1 MIDPHG
7 NILVSFHLSKGE
19 LEEYSELSNTI
30 SSLTLSLKQQCDLEM
45 ILNGAFSPLLT
56 FNNQKDYEEILLNNK
71 LLNGVIWPIPIVL
84 DVPNDFL
91 KALDKNEHI
100 SLRNAEGFLLAILK
114 VREFWSPN
122 KKDEANSIF
131 KTIDENHPG
140 VGYLFNHT
148 NSNYISGE
156 LIPIQ
161 SNKYFDFTHLRK
173 SPQEVRDL
181 FRSKRWQDV
190 IAFQT
195 RNPMHR
201 AHFELTRL
209 AMEQHNAK
217 LLIHPVIGISKPG
230 DIDHFTRVKCY
241 QHIIKHYPENSVE
254 LSLINLAMRMAGPKE
269 ALWHAIIRK
278 NYGCNYI
285 IIGRDH
291 AGPGV
296 DAKGKPYYQPYD
308 AQELISQYQE
318 ELEIKMVPF
327 QEMVFAKN
335 KRNYLPLDQI
345 KEEDQIETLS
355 GTQFK
360 ELLKQGT
367 EIPNWYSFPE
377 VVHELR
383 RRYPKLHNQGLTV
396 FFTGLSGAGKST
408 LANALV
414 YKLMEMEDRPI
425 TLLDGDIVR
434 QHLSSEL
441 GFSKEDRDIHVKRI
455 GYVASEITKH
465 GGVAICAPIAPY
477 SNTRKT
483 VRNMI
488 DEVGSFVEIHV
499 STPLSVCEERDVKG
513 LYKRARAGKILD
525 FTGVSDPYE
534 EPQNPEITIDTS
546 DISVE
551 ESSAI
556 IIDKL
561 RSMKLLGN

>member
-1 MIDPHG
+1 MIKPHG
-7 NILVSFHLSKGE
+7 ETLVSFHLSADE
-19 LEEYSELSNTI
+19 LSEYSELSNNI

-45 ILNGAFSPLLT
+45 ISNGAFSPLST
-56 FNNQKDYEEILLNNK
+56 FNNQKDYEEILLKNK
-71 LLNGVIWPIPIVL
+71 LSNGLVWPIPIVL
-84 DVPNDFL
+84 DVPDQFL
-91 KALDKNEHI
+91 KSLDKNEYI
-100 SLRNAEGFLLAILK
+100 SLRNTEGFLLAILK
-114 VREFWSPN
+114 VKEFWAPN
-122 KKDEANSIF
+122 KKEEANLVF
-131 KTIDENHPG
+131 KSNDLNHPG
-140 VGYLFNHT
+140 VDYLFNHT
-148 NSNYISGE
+148 NNNYISGE
-156 LIPIQ
+156 LVPIQ
-161 SNKYFDFTHLRK
+161 ENKYFDFTHLRK
-173 SPQEVRDL
+173 SPQEVRDF
-181 FRSKRWQDV
+181 FRLNNWKDV

-201 AHFELTRL
+201 AHYELTKL
-209 AMEQHNAK
+209 AMDEHNSK
-217 LLIHPVIGISKPG
+217 LLIHPVIGMSKPG

-241 QHIIKHYPENSVE
+241 QHIIKYYPENSVE

-278 NYGCNYI
+278 NYGCNRI

-296 DAKGKPYYQPYD
+296 NAEGKPYYQPYD
-308 AQELISQYQE
+308 AQELIAQYQE

-327 QEMVFAKN
+327 KEMVFAKN
-335 KRNYLPLDQI
+335 KKTYLPLD
-345 KEEDQIETLS
+345 KIEQDDPIEKLS

-360 ELLKQGT
+360 ELLQQRT
-367 EIPNWYSFPE
+367 EIPTWYSFPE
-377 VVHELR
+377 VIHELR
-383 RRYPKLHNQGLTV
+383 KRFPKLHNQGLTV

-408 LANALV
+408 LANAIM
-414 YKLMEMEDRPI
+414 YKLMETEDRPI

-477 SNTRKT
+477 SNTRKV

-499 STPLSVCEERDVKG
+499 ATPLSVCEERDTKG
-513 LYKRARAGKILD
+513 LYKQARAGKILD

-534 EPQNPEITIDTS
+534 EPENPEITVDTS
-546 DISVE
+546 DITVE
-551 ESSAI
+551 ESSALI
-556 IIDKL
+556 LDKL
-561 RSMKLLGN
+561 RSLKLLG

>member
-1 MIDPHG
+1 MIEPHG
-7 NILVSFHLSKGE
+7 KTLVSFHLSADE
-19 LEEYSELSNTI
+19 LSEYSELSNKT

-45 ILNGAFSPLLT
+45 ISNGAFSPLST

-71 LLNGVIWPIPIVL
+71 LSNGLVWPIPIVL
-84 DVPNDFL
+84 DVPDQFL
-91 KALDKNEHI
+91 KSLDKNEYI

-114 VREFWSPN
+114 VNEFWAPD
-122 KKDEANSIF
+122 KKEEANSVF
-131 KTIDENHPG
+131 KSNDPNHPG
-140 VGYLFNHT
+140 VDYLFNHT
-148 NSNYISGE
+148 NNNYISGE
-156 LIPIQ
+156 LVPIQ

-173 SPQEVRDL
+173 SPQEVRDF
-181 FRSKRWQDV
+181 FRLNNWKDV

-201 AHFELTRL
+201 AHFELTKL
-209 AMEQHNAK
+209 AMDEHNSK

-241 QHIIKHYPENSVE
+241 QHIIKYYPENSVE

-269 ALWHAIIRK
+269 ALWHAIIRQ
-278 NYGCNYI
+278 NYGCNRI

-296 DAKGKPYYQPYD
+296 NAEGKPYYQPYD
-308 AQELISQYQE
+308 AQELIARYQE

-327 QEMVFAKN
+327 KEMVFAKN
-335 KRNYLPLDQI
+335 KKTFLPLD
-345 KEEDQIETLS
+345 KIEQDDPIEKLS

-360 ELLKQGT
+360 ELLQQRT
-367 EIPNWYSFPE
+367 EIPSWYSFPE
-377 VVHELR
+377 VIHELR
-383 RRYPKLHNQGLTV
+383 KRFPKLHNQGLTV

-408 LANALV
+408 LANAIM
-414 YKLMEMEDRPI
+414 YKLMETEDRPI

-477 SNTRKT
+477 SNTRKV

-499 STPLSVCEERDVKG
+499 ATPLSVCEERDVKG
-513 LYKRARAGKILD
+513 LYKQARAGKILD

-534 EPQNPEITIDTS
+534 EPENPEITVDTS
-546 DISVE
+546 DITVE
-551 ESSAI
+551 ESSALI
-556 IIDKL
+556 LDKL
-561 RSMKLLGN
+561 RSLKLLG

>member
-1 MIDPHG
+1 MIKPHG
-7 NILVSFHLSKGE
+7 KTLVSFHLSADE
-19 LEEYSELSNTI
+19 LSEYSELSNNI

-45 ILNGAFSPLLT
+45 ISNGAFSPLST

-71 LLNGVIWPIPIVL
+71 LSNGLVWPIPIVL
-84 DVPNDFL
+84 DVPDQFL
-91 KALDKNEHI
+91 KSLDKNEYI
-100 SLRNAEGFLLAILK
+100 SLRNTEGFLLAILK
-114 VREFWSPN
+114 VKEFWAPN
-122 KKDEANSIF
+122 KKEEANLVF
-131 KTIDENHPG
+131 KSNDPNHPG
-140 VGYLFNHT
+140 VDYLFNHT
-148 NSNYISGE
+148 NNNYISGE
-156 LIPIQ
+156 LVPIQ
-161 SNKYFDFTHLRK
+161 ENKYFDFTHLRK
-173 SPQEVRDL
+173 SPQEVRDF
-181 FRSKRWQDV
+181 FRLNNWKDV

-201 AHFELTRL
+201 AHYELTKL
-209 AMEQHNAK
+209 AMDEHNSK
-217 LLIHPVIGISKPG
+217 LLIHPVIGMSKPG

-241 QHIIKHYPENSVE
+241 QHIIKYYPENSVE

-278 NYGCNYI
+278 NYGCNRI

-296 DAKGKPYYQPYD
+296 NAEGKPYYQPYD
-308 AQELISQYQE
+308 AQELIAQYQE

-327 QEMVFAKN
+327 KEMVFAKN
-335 KRNYLPLDQI
+335 KKTFLPLD
-345 KEEDQIETLS
+345 KIEQDDPIEKLS

-360 ELLKQGT
+360 ELLQQRT
-367 EIPNWYSFPE
+367 EIPTWYSFPE
-377 VVHELR
+377 VIHELR
-383 RRYPKLHNQGLTV
+383 KRFPKLHNQGLTV

-408 LANALV
+408 LANAIM
-414 YKLMEMEDRPI
+414 YKLMETEDRPI

-477 SNTRKT
+477 SNTRKV

-499 STPLSVCEERDVKG
+499 ATPLSVCEERDTKG
-513 LYKRARAGKILD
+513 LYKQARAGKILD

-534 EPQNPEITIDTS
+534 EPENPEITVDTS
-546 DISVE
+546 DITVE
-551 ESSAI
+551 ESSALI
-556 IIDKL
+556 LDKL
-561 RSMKLLGN
+561 RSLKLLG

>member
-1 MIDPHG
+1 MIKPHG
-7 NILVSFHLSKGE
+7 KTLVSFHLSADE
-19 LEEYSELSNTI
+19 LSEYSELSNNI

-45 ILNGAFSPLLT
+45 ISNGAFSPLST

-71 LLNGVIWPIPIVL
+71 LSNGLVWPIPIVL
-84 DVPNDFL
+84 DVPDQFL
-91 KALDKNEHI
+91 KSLDKNEYI
-100 SLRNAEGFLLAILK
+100 SLRNTEGFLLAILK
-114 VREFWSPN
+114 VKEFWAPN
-122 KKDEANSIF
+122 KKEEANLVF
-131 KTIDENHPG
+131 KSNDPNHPG
-140 VGYLFNHT
+140 VDYLFNHT
-148 NSNYISGE
+148 NNNYISGE
-156 LIPIQ
+156 LVPIQ
-161 SNKYFDFTHLRK
+161 ENKYFDFTHLRK
-173 SPQEVRDL
+173 SPQEVRDF
-181 FRSKRWQDV
+181 FRLNNWKDV

-201 AHFELTRL
+201 AHFELTKL
-209 AMEQHNAK
+209 AMDEHNSK
-217 LLIHPVIGISKPG
+217 LLIHPVIGMSKPG

-241 QHIIKHYPENSVE
+241 QHIIKYYPENSVE

-278 NYGCNYI
+278 NYGCNRI

-296 DAKGKPYYQPYD
+296 NAEGKPYYQPYD
-308 AQELISQYQE
+308 AQELIAQYQE

-327 QEMVFAKN
+327 KEMVFAKN
-335 KRNYLPLDQI
+335 KKTYLPLD
-345 KEEDQIETLS
+345 KIEQDDPIEKLS

-360 ELLKQGT
+360 ELLQQRT
-367 EIPNWYSFPE
+367 EIPTWYSFPE
-377 VVHELR
+377 VIHELR
-383 RRYPKLHNQGLTV
+383 KRFPKLHNQGLTV

-408 LANALV
+408 LANAIM
-414 YKLMEMEDRPI
+414 YKLMETEDRPI

-477 SNTRKT
+477 SNTRKV

-499 STPLSVCEERDVKG
+499 ATPLSVCEERDTKG
-513 LYKRARAGKILD
+513 LYKQARAGKILD

-534 EPQNPEITIDTS
+534 EPENPEITVDTS
-546 DISVE
+546 DITVE
-551 ESSAI
+551 ESSALI
-556 IIDKL
+556 LDKL
-561 RSMKLLGN
+561 RSLKLLG

>member
-1 MIDPHG
+1 MIKPHG
-7 NILVSFHLSKGE
+7 KTLVSFHLSADE
-19 LEEYSELSNTI
+19 LSEYSELSNNI

-45 ILNGAFSPLLT
+45 ISNGAFSPLST

-71 LLNGVIWPIPIVL
+71 LSNGLVWPIPIVL
-84 DVPNDFL
+84 DVPDQFL
-91 KALDKNEHI
+91 KSLDKNEYI

-114 VREFWSPN
+114 VNEFWAPD
-122 KKDEANSIF
+122 KKEEANSVF
-131 KTIDENHPG
+131 KSNDPNHPG
-140 VGYLFNHT
+140 VDYLFNHT
-148 NSNYISGE
+148 NNNYISGE
-156 LIPIQ
+156 LVPIQ

-173 SPQEVRDL
+173 SPQEVRDF
-181 FRSKRWQDV
+181 FRLNNWKDV

-201 AHFELTRL
+201 AHYELTKL
-209 AMEQHNAK
+209 AMDEHNSK
-217 LLIHPVIGISKPG
+217 LLIHPVIGMSKPG

-241 QHIIKHYPENSVE
+241 QHIIKYYPENSVE

-278 NYGCNYI
+278 NYGCNRI

-296 DAKGKPYYQPYD
+296 NAEGKPYYQPYD
-308 AQELISQYQE
+308 AQELIAQYQE

-327 QEMVFAKN
+327 KEMVFAKN
-335 KRNYLPLDQI
+335 KKTYLPLD
-345 KEEDQIETLS
+345 KIEQDDPIEKLS

-360 ELLKQGT
+360 ELLQQRT
-367 EIPNWYSFPE
+367 EIPTWYSFPE
-377 VVHELR
+377 VIHELR
-383 RRYPKLHNQGLTV
+383 KRFPKLHNQGLTV

-408 LANALV
+408 LANAIM
-414 YKLMEMEDRPI
+414 YKLMETEDRPI

-477 SNTRKT
+477 SNTRKV

-499 STPLSVCEERDVKG
+499 ATPLSVCEERDTKG
-513 LYKRARAGKILD
+513 LYKQARAGKILD

-534 EPQNPEITIDTS
+534 EPENPEITVDTS
-546 DISVE
+546 DITVE
-551 ESSAI
+551 ESSALI
-556 IIDKL
+556 LDKL
-561 RSMKLLGN
+561 RSLKLLG

>member
-1 MIDPHG
+1 MIKPHG
-7 NILVSFHLSKGE
+7 KTLVSFHLSADE
-19 LEEYSELSNTI
+19 LAEYSELSNNI

-45 ILNGAFSPLLT
+45 ISNGAFSPLST
-56 FNNQKDYEEILLNNK
+56 FNNQKDYEEIILNNK
-71 LLNGVIWPIPIVL
+71 LSNGLVWPIPIVL
-84 DVPNDFL
+84 DVPDQFL
-91 KALDKNEHI
+91 KSLDKNEYI
-100 SLRNAEGFLLAILK
+100 SLRNTEGFLLAILK
-114 VREFWSPN
+114 VKEFWAPN
-122 KKDEANSIF
+122 KKEEANLVF
-131 KTIDENHPG
+131 KSNDPNHPG
-140 VGYLFNHT
+140 VDYLFNHT
-148 NSNYISGE
+148 NNNYISGE
-156 LIPIQ
+156 LVPIHE
-161 SNKYFDFTHLRK
+161 NKYFDFTHLRK
-173 SPQEVRDL
+173 SPQEVRDF
-181 FRSKRWQDV
+181 FRLNNWKDV

-201 AHFELTRL
+201 AHYELTKL
-209 AMEQHNAK
+209 AMDEHNSK
-217 LLIHPVIGISKPG
+217 LLIHPVIGMSKPG

-241 QHIIKHYPENSVE
+241 QHIIKYYPENSVE

-278 NYGCNYI
+278 NYGCNRI

-296 DAKGKPYYQPYD
+296 NAEGKPYYQPYD
-308 AQELISQYQE
+308 AQELIAQYQE

-327 QEMVFAKN
+327 KEMVFAKN
-335 KRNYLPLDQI
+335 KKTYLPLD
-345 KEEDQIETLS
+345 KIEQDDPIEKLS

-360 ELLKQGT
+360 ELLQQRT
-367 EIPNWYSFPE
+367 EIPTWYSFPE
-377 VVHELR
+377 VIHELR
-383 RRYPKLHNQGLTV
+383 KRFPKLHNQGLTV

-408 LANALV
+408 LANAIM
-414 YKLMEMEDRPI
+414 YKLMETEDRPI

-477 SNTRKT
+477 SNTRKV

-499 STPLSVCEERDVKG
+499 ATPLSVCEERDTKG
-513 LYKRARAGKILD
+513 LYKQARAGKILD

-534 EPQNPEITIDTS
+534 EPENPEITVDTS
-546 DISVE
+546 DITVE
-551 ESSAI
+551 ESSALI
-556 IIDKL
+556 LDKL
-561 RSMKLLGN
+561 RSLKLLG

>member
-7 NILVSFHLSKGE
+7 NKLVSFHLSKGE

-71 LLNGVIWPIPIVL
+71 LLNGEIWPIPIVL

-140 VGYLFNHT
+140 VDYLFNHT

-156 LIPIQ
+156 LMPIQ

-360 ELLKQGT
+360 ELLQQRT

-483 VRNMI
+483 VRKMI

>member
-1 MIDPHG
+1 MIKPHG
-7 NILVSFHLSKGE
+7 ETLVSFHLSADE
-19 LEEYSELSNTI
+19 LSEYSELSNNI

-45 ILNGAFSPLLT
+45 ISNGAFSPLST

-71 LLNGVIWPIPIVL
+71 LSNGLVWPIPIVL
-84 DVPNDFL
+84 DVPDQFL
-91 KALDKNEHI
+91 KSLDKNEYI
-100 SLRNAEGFLLAILK
+100 SLRNTEGFLLAILK
-114 VREFWSPN
+114 VKEFWAPN
-122 KKDEANSIF
+122 KKEEANLVF
-131 KTIDENHPG
+131 KSNDLNHPG
-140 VGYLFNHT
+140 VDYLFNHT
-148 NSNYISGE
+148 NNNYISGE

-161 SNKYFDFTHLRK
+161 ENKYFDFTHLRK
-173 SPQEVRDL
+173 SPQEVRDF
-181 FRSKRWQDV
+181 FRLNNWKDV

-201 AHFELTRL
+201 AHYELTKL
-209 AMEQHNAK
+209 AMDEHNSK
-217 LLIHPVIGISKPG
+217 LLIHPVIGMSKPG

-241 QHIIKHYPENSVE
+241 QHIIKYYPENSVE

-278 NYGCNYI
+278 NYGCNRI

-296 DAKGKPYYQPYD
+296 NAEGKPYYQPYD
-308 AQELISQYQE
+308 AQELIAQYQE

-327 QEMVFAKN
+327 KEMVFAKN
-335 KRNYLPLDQI
+335 KKTYLPLDKI
-345 KEEDQIETLS
+345 KQDDSIEKLS

-360 ELLKQGT
+360 ELLQQRT
-367 EIPNWYSFPE
+367 EIPTWYSFPE
-377 VVHELR
+377 VIHELR
-383 RRYPKLHNQGLTV
+383 KRFPKLHNQGLTV

-408 LANALV
+408 LANAIM
-414 YKLMEMEDRPI
+414 YKLMETEDRPI

-477 SNTRKT
+477 SNTRKV

-499 STPLSVCEERDVKG
+499 ATPLSVCEERDTKG
-513 LYKRARAGKILD
+513 LYKQARAGKILD

-534 EPQNPEITIDTS
+534 EPENPEITVDTS
-546 DISVE
+546 DITVE
-551 ESSAI
+551 ESSALI
-556 IIDKL
+556 LDKL
-561 RSMKLLGN
+561 RSLKLLG

>member
-1 MIDPHG
+1 MIEPHG
-7 NILVSFHLSKGE
+7 KTLVSFHLSADE
-19 LEEYSELSNTI
+19 LSEYSELSNKTA
-30 SSLTLSLKQQCDLEM
+30 SLTLSLKQQCDLEM
-45 ILNGAFSPLLT
+45 IVNGAFSPLST
-56 FNNQKDYEEILLNNK
+56 FNNQKDYEEILLNNR
-71 LLNGVIWPIPIVL
+71 LSNGLVWPIPIVL
-84 DVPNDFL
+84 DVPDQFL
-91 KALDKNEHI
+91 KSLDKNEYI

-114 VREFWSPN
+114 VNEFWAPD
-122 KKDEANSIF
+122 KKEEANSVF
-131 KTIDENHPG
+131 KSNDPNHPG
-140 VGYLFNHT
+140 VDYLFNHT
-148 NSNYISGE
+148 NNNYISGE
-156 LIPIQ
+156 LVPIQ

-173 SPQEVRDL
+173 SPQEVRDF
-181 FRSKRWQDV
+181 FRLNNWKDV

-201 AHFELTRL
+201 AHFELTKL
-209 AMEQHNAK
+209 AMDEHNSK

-241 QHIIKHYPENSVE
+241 QHIIKYYPENSVE

-269 ALWHAIIRK
+269 AVWHAIIRK
-278 NYGCNYI
+278 NYGCNRI

-291 AGPGV
+291 AGPGIN
-296 DAKGKPYYQPYD
+296 AEGKPYYQPYD
-308 AQELISQYQE
+308 AQELIAQYQE

-327 QEMVFAKN
+327 KEMVFAKN
-335 KRNYLPLDQI
+335 KKTFLPLD
-345 KEEDQIETLS
+345 KIEQDDPIEKLS

-360 ELLKQGT
+360 EFLQQRT

-377 VVHELR
+377 VIHELR
-383 RRYPKLHNQGLTV
+383 KRFPKLHNQGLTV

-408 LANALV
+408 LANAIM
-414 YKLMEMEDRPI
+414 YKLMETEDRPI

-477 SNTRKT
+477 SNTRKV

-499 STPLSVCEERDVKG
+499 ATPLSVCEERDVKG
-513 LYKRARAGKILD
+513 LYKQARAGKILD

-534 EPQNPEITIDTS
+534 EPENPEITVDTS
-546 DISVE
+546 DITVE
-551 ESSAI
+551 ESSALI
-556 IIDKL
+556 LDKL
-561 RSMKLLGN
+561 RSLKLLG

>member
-1 MIDPHG
+1 MIEPHG
-7 NILVSFHLSKGE
+7 KTLVSFHLSADE
-19 LEEYSELSNTI
+19 LSEYSELSNNI

-45 ILNGAFSPLLT
+45 ISNGAFSPLST
-56 FNNQKDYEEILLNNK
+56 FNNQKDYEEILLKNK
-71 LLNGVIWPIPIVL
+71 LSNGLVWPIPIVL
-84 DVPNDFL
+84 DVPDQFL
-91 KALDKNEHI
+91 KSLDKNEYI
-100 SLRNAEGFLLAILK
+100 SLRNTEGFLLAILK
-114 VREFWSPN
+114 VKEFWAPN
-122 KKDEANSIF
+122 KKEEANLVF
-131 KTIDENHPG
+131 KSNDLNHPG
-140 VGYLFNHT
+140 VDYLFNHT
-148 NSNYISGE
+148 NNNYISGE
-156 LIPIQ
+156 LVPIHE
-161 SNKYFDFTHLRK
+161 NKYFDFTHLRK
-173 SPQEVRDL
+173 TPQEVRDF
-181 FRSKRWQDV
+181 FRLNNWKDV

-201 AHFELTRL
+201 AHYELTKL
-209 AMEQHNAK
+209 AMDEHNSK
-217 LLIHPVIGISKPG
+217 LLIHPVIGMSKPG

-241 QHIIKHYPENSVE
+241 QHIIKYYPENSVE

-278 NYGCNYI
+278 NYGCNRI

-296 DAKGKPYYQPYD
+296 NAEGKPYYQPYD
-308 AQELISQYQE
+308 AQELIAQYQE

-327 QEMVFAKN
+327 KEMVFAKN
-335 KRNYLPLDQI
+335 KKTYLPLD
-345 KEEDQIETLS
+345 KIEQDDPIEKLS

-360 ELLKQGT
+360 ELLQQRT
-367 EIPNWYSFPE
+367 EIPTWYSFPE
-377 VVHELR
+377 VIHELR
-383 RRYPKLHNQGLTV
+383 KRFPKLHNQGLTV

-408 LANALV
+408 LANAIM
-414 YKLMEMEDRPI
+414 YKLMETEDRPI

-477 SNTRKT
+477 SNTRKV

-499 STPLSVCEERDVKG
+499 ATPLSVCEERDTKG
-513 LYKRARAGKILD
+513 LYKQARAGKILD

-534 EPQNPEITIDTS
+534 EPENPEITVDTS
-546 DISVE
+546 DITVE
-551 ESSAI
+551 ESSALI
-556 IIDKL
+556 LDKL
-561 RSMKLLGN
+561 RSLKLLG

>member
-1 MIDPHG
+1 MIEPHG
-7 NILVSFHLSKGE
+7 KTLVSFHLSADE
-19 LEEYSELSNTI
+19 LSEYSELSNKTA
-30 SSLTLSLKQQCDLEM
+30 SLTLSLKQQCDLEM
-45 ILNGAFSPLLT
+45 IANGAFSPLST
-56 FNNQKDYEEILLNNK
+56 FNNQKDYEEILLNNR
-71 LLNGVIWPIPIVL
+71 LSNGLVWPIPIVL
-84 DVPNDFL
+84 DVPDQFL
-91 KALDKNEHI
+91 KSLDKNEYI

-114 VREFWSPN
+114 VNEFWAPD
-122 KKDEANSIF
+122 KKEEANSVF
-131 KTIDENHPG
+131 KSNDPNHPG
-140 VGYLFNHT
+140 VDYLFNHT
-148 NSNYISGE
+148 NNNYISGE
-156 LIPIQ
+156 LVPIQ

-173 SPQEVRDL
+173 SPQEVRDF
-181 FRSKRWQDV
+181 FRLNNWKDV
-190 IAFQT
+190 VAFQT

-201 AHFELTRL
+201 AHFELTKL
-209 AMEQHNAK
+209 AMDEHNSK

-241 QHIIKHYPENSVE
+241 QHIIKYYPENSVE

-269 ALWHAIIRK
+269 AVWHAIIRK
-278 NYGCNYI
+278 NYGCNRI

-296 DAKGKPYYQPYD
+296 NAEGKPYYQPYD
-308 AQELISQYQE
+308 AQELIAQYQE

-327 QEMVFAKN
+327 KEMVFAKN
-335 KRNYLPLDQI
+335 KKTFLPLD
-345 KEEDQIETLS
+345 KIEQDDPIEKLS

-360 ELLKQGT
+360 EFLQQRT

-377 VVHELR
+377 VIHELR
-383 RRYPKLHNQGLTV
+383 KRFPKLHNQGLTV

-408 LANALV
+408 LANAIM
-414 YKLMEMEDRPI
+414 YKLMETEDRPI

-477 SNTRKT
+477 SNTRKV

-499 STPLSVCEERDVKG
+499 ATPLSVCEERDVKG
-513 LYKRARAGKILD
+513 LYKQARAGKILD

-534 EPQNPEITIDTS
+534 EPENPEITVDTS
-546 DISVE
+546 DITVE
-551 ESSAI
+551 ESSALI
-556 IIDKL
+556 LDKL
-561 RSMKLLGN
+561 RSLKLLG

>member
-1 MIDPHG
+1 MIEPHG
-7 NILVSFHLSKGE
+7 KTLVSFHLSADE
-19 LEEYSELSNTI
+19 LSEYSELSNKT
-30 SSLTLSLKQQCDLEM
+30 SSLTLSLKQQCDFEM
-45 ILNGAFSPLLT
+45 IANGAFSPLST

-71 LLNGVIWPIPIVL
+71 LSNGLVWPIPIVL
-84 DVPNDFL
+84 DVPDQFL
-91 KALDKNEHI
+91 KSLDKNEYI

-114 VREFWSPN
+114 VNEFWAPD
-122 KKDEANSIF
+122 KKEEANSVF
-131 KTIDENHPG
+131 KSNDPNHPG
-140 VGYLFNHT
+140 VDYLFNHT
-148 NSNYISGE
+148 NNNYISGE
-156 LIPIQ
+156 LVPIQ

-173 SPQEVRDL
+173 SPQEVRDF
-181 FRSKRWQDV
+181 FRLNNWKDV

-201 AHFELTRL
+201 AHYELTKL
-209 AMEQHNAK
+209 AMDEHNSK
-217 LLIHPVIGISKPG
+217 LLIHPVIGMSKPG

-241 QHIIKHYPENSVE
+241 QHIIKYYPENSVE

-278 NYGCNYI
+278 NYGCNRI

-296 DAKGKPYYQPYD
+296 NAEGKPYYQPYD
-308 AQELISQYQE
+308 AQELIAQYQE

-327 QEMVFAKN
+327 KEMVFAKN
-335 KRNYLPLDQI
+335 KKTFLPLD
-345 KEEDQIETLS
+345 KIEQNDPIEKLS

-360 ELLKQGT
+360 ELLQQRT

-377 VVHELR
+377 VIHELR
-383 RRYPKLHNQGLTV
+383 KRFPKLHNQGLTV

-408 LANALV
+408 LANAIM
-414 YKLMEMEDRPI
+414 YKLMETEDRPI

-477 SNTRKT
+477 SNTRKV

-499 STPLSVCEERDVKG
+499 ATPLSVCEERDVKG
-513 LYKRARAGKILD
+513 LYKQARAGKILD

-534 EPQNPEITIDTS
+534 EPENPEITVDTS
-546 DISVE
+546 DITVE
-551 ESSAI
+551 ESSALI
-556 IIDKL
+556 LDKL
-561 RSMKLLGN
+561 RSLKLLG

>member
-1 MIDPHG
+1 MIEPHG
-7 NILVSFHLSKGE
+7 KTLVSFHLSADE
-19 LEEYSELSNTI
+19 LSEYSERSNKTA
-30 SSLTLSLKQQCDLEM
+30 SLTLSLKQQCDLEM
-45 ILNGAFSPLLT
+45 IANGAFSPLST
-56 FNNQKDYEEILLNNK
+56 FNNQKDYEEILLNNR
-71 LLNGVIWPIPIVL
+71 LSNGLVWPIPIVL
-84 DVPNDFL
+84 DVPDQFL
-91 KALDKNEHI
+91 KSLDKNEYI

-114 VREFWSPN
+114 VNEFWAPD
-122 KKDEANSIF
+122 KKEEANSVF
-131 KTIDENHPG
+131 KSNDPNHPG
-140 VGYLFNHT
+140 VDYLFNHT
-148 NSNYISGE
+148 NNNYISGE
-156 LIPIQ
+156 LVPIQ

-173 SPQEVRDL
+173 SPQEVRDF
-181 FRSKRWQDV
+181 FRLNNWKDV

-201 AHFELTRL
+201 AHFELTKL
-209 AMEQHNAK
+209 AMDEHNSK
-217 LLIHPVIGISKPG
+217 LLIHPVIGMSKPG

-241 QHIIKHYPENSVE
+241 QHIIKYYPENSVE

-269 ALWHAIIRK
+269 AVWHAIIRK
-278 NYGCNYI
+278 NYGCNRI

-296 DAKGKPYYQPYD
+296 NAEGKPYYQPYD
-308 AQELISQYQE
+308 AQELIAQYQE

-327 QEMVFAKN
+327 KEMVFAKN
-335 KRNYLPLDQI
+335 KKTFLPLD
-345 KEEDQIETLS
+345 KIEQDDPIEKLS

-360 ELLKQGT
+360 EFLQQRT

-377 VVHELR
+377 VIHELR
-383 RRYPKLHNQGLTV
+383 KRFPKLHNQGLTV

-408 LANALV
+408 LANAIM
-414 YKLMEMEDRPI
+414 YKLMETEDRPI

-477 SNTRKT
+477 SNTRKV

-499 STPLSVCEERDVKG
+499 ATPLSVCEERDVKG
-513 LYKRARAGKILD
+513 LYKQARAGKILD

-534 EPQNPEITIDTS
+534 EPENPEITVDTS
-546 DISVE
+546 DITVE
-551 ESSAI
+551 ESSALI
-556 IIDKL
+556 LDKL
-561 RSMKLLGN
+561 RSLKLLG

>member
-1 MIDPHG
+1 MIKPHG
-7 NILVSFHLSKGE
+7 KTLVSFHLSADE
-19 LEEYSELSNTI
+19 LSEYSELSNNI

-45 ILNGAFSPLLT
+45 ISNGAFSPLST
-56 FNNQKDYEEILLNNK
+56 FNNQKDYEEILLKNK
-71 LLNGVIWPIPIVL
+71 LSNGLVWPIPIVL
-84 DVPNDFL
+84 DVPDQFL
-91 KALDKNEHI
+91 KSLDKNEYI
-100 SLRNAEGFLLAILK
+100 SLRNTEGFLLAILK
-114 VREFWSPN
+114 AKEFWAPN
-122 KKDEANSIF
+122 KKEEANLVF
-131 KTIDENHPG
+131 KSNDPNHPG
-140 VGYLFNHT
+140 VDYLFNHT
-148 NSNYISGE
+148 NNNYISGE
-156 LIPIQ
+156 LVPIHE
-161 SNKYFDFTHLRK
+161 NKYFDFTHLRK
-173 SPQEVRDL
+173 SPQEVRDF
-181 FRSKRWQDV
+181 FRLNNWKDV

-201 AHFELTRL
+201 AHYELTKL
-209 AMEQHNAK
+209 AMDEHNSK
-217 LLIHPVIGISKPG
+217 LLIHPVIGMSKPG

-241 QHIIKHYPENSVE
+241 QHIIKYYPENSVE

-278 NYGCNYI
+278 NYGCNRI

-296 DAKGKPYYQPYD
+296 NAEGKPYYQPYD
-308 AQELISQYQE
+308 AQELIAQYQE

-327 QEMVFAKN
+327 KEMVFAKN
-335 KRNYLPLDQI
+335 KKTYLPLD
-345 KEEDQIETLS
+345 KIEQDDPIEKLS

-360 ELLKQGT
+360 ELLQQRT
-367 EIPNWYSFPE
+367 EIPTWYSFPE
-377 VVHELR
+377 VIHELR
-383 RRYPKLHNQGLTV
+383 KRFPKLHNQGLTV

-408 LANALV
+408 LANAIM
-414 YKLMEMEDRPI
+414 YKLMETEDRPI

-477 SNTRKT
+477 SNTRKV

-499 STPLSVCEERDVKG
+499 ATPLSVCEERDTKG
-513 LYKRARAGKILD
+513 LYKQARAGKILD

-534 EPQNPEITIDTS
+534 EPENPEITVDTS
-546 DISVE
+546 DITVE
-551 ESSAI
+551 ESSALI
-556 IIDKL
+556 LDKL
-561 RSMKLLGN
+561 RSLKLLG

>member
-1 MIDPHG
+1 MIEPHG
-7 NILVSFHLSKGE
+7 KTLVSFHLSADE
-19 LEEYSELSNTI
+19 LSEYSELSNKTA
-30 SSLTLSLKQQCDLEM
+30 SLTLSLKQQCDFEM
-45 ILNGAFSPLLT
+45 IANGAFSPLST

-71 LLNGVIWPIPIVL
+71 LSNGLVWPIPIVL
-84 DVPNDFL
+84 DVPDQFL
-91 KALDKNEHI
+91 KSLDKNEYI

-114 VREFWSPN
+114 VNEFWAPD
-122 KKDEANSIF
+122 KKEEANSVF
-131 KTIDENHPG
+131 KSNDPNHPG
-140 VGYLFNHT
+140 VDYLFNHT
-148 NSNYISGE
+148 NNNYISGE
-156 LIPIQ
+156 LVPIQ

-173 SPQEVRDL
+173 SPQEVRDF
-181 FRSKRWQDV
+181 FRLNNWKDV

-201 AHFELTRL
+201 AHYELTKL
-209 AMEQHNAK
+209 AMDEHNSK
-217 LLIHPVIGISKPG
+217 LLIHPVIGMSKPG

-241 QHIIKHYPENSVE
+241 QHIIKYYPENSVE

-278 NYGCNYI
+278 NYGCNRI

-296 DAKGKPYYQPYD
+296 NAEGKPYYQPYD
-308 AQELISQYQE
+308 AQELIAQYQE

-327 QEMVFAKN
+327 KEMVFAKN
-335 KRNYLPLDQI
+335 KKTYLPLDKTEQ
-345 KEEDQIETLS
+345 DDSIEKLS

-360 ELLKQGT
+360 ELLQQRT
-367 EIPNWYSFPE
+367 EIPTWYSFPE
-377 VVHELR
+377 VIHELR
-383 RRYPKLHNQGLTV
+383 KRFPKLHNQGLTV

-408 LANALV
+408 LANAIM
-414 YKLMEMEDRPI
+414 YKLMETEDRPI

-477 SNTRKT
+477 SNTRKV

-499 STPLSVCEERDVKG
+499 ATPLSVCEERDVKG
-513 LYKRARAGKILD
+513 LYKQARAGKILD

-534 EPQNPEITIDTS
+534 EPENPEITVDTS
-546 DISVE
+546 DITVE
-551 ESSAI
+551 ESSALI
-556 IIDKL
+556 LDKL
-561 RSMKLLGN
+561 RSLKLLG

>member
-1 MIDPHG
+1 MIEPHG
-7 NILVSFHLSKGE
+7 KTLVSFHLSADE
-19 LEEYSELSNTI
+19 LSEYSELSNKT

-45 ILNGAFSPLLT
+45 ISNGAFSPLST

-71 LLNGVIWPIPIVL
+71 LSNGLVWPIPIVL
-84 DVPNDFL
+84 DVPDQFL
-91 KALDKNEHI
+91 KSLDKNEYI

-114 VREFWSPN
+114 VNEFWAPD
-122 KKDEANSIF
+122 KKEEANSVF
-131 KTIDENHPG
+131 KSNDPNHPG
-140 VGYLFNHT
+140 VDYLFNHT
-148 NSNYISGE
+148 NNNYISGE
-156 LIPIQ
+156 LVPIQ

-173 SPQEVRDL
+173 SPQEVRDF
-181 FRSKRWQDV
+181 FRLNNWKDV

-201 AHFELTRL
+201 AHFELTKL
-209 AMEQHNAK
+209 AMDEHNSK

-241 QHIIKHYPENSVE
+241 QHIIKYYPENSVE

-278 NYGCNYI
+278 NYGCNRI

-296 DAKGKPYYQPYD
+296 NAEGKPYYQPYD
-308 AQELISQYQE
+308 AQELIAQYQE

-327 QEMVFAKN
+327 KEMVFAKN
-335 KRNYLPLDQI
+335 KKTYLPLD
-345 KEEDQIETLS
+345 KIEQDDPIEKLS

-360 ELLKQGT
+360 ELLQQRT

-377 VVHELR
+377 VIHELR
-383 RRYPKLHNQGLTV
+383 KRFPKLHNQGLTV

-408 LANALV
+408 LANAIM
-414 YKLMEMEDRPI
+414 YKLMETEDRPI

-477 SNTRKT
+477 SNTRKV

-499 STPLSVCEERDVKG
+499 ATPLSVCEERDVKG
-513 LYKRARAGKILD
+513 LYKQARAGKILD

-534 EPQNPEITIDTS
+534 EPENPEITVDTS
-546 DISVE
+546 DITVE
-551 ESSAI
+551 ESSALI
-556 IIDKL
+556 LDKL
-561 RSMKLLGN
+561 RSLKLLG

>member
-7 NILVSFHLSKGE
+7 NKLVSFHLSKGE

-100 SLRNAEGFLLAILK
+100 SLRNSEGFLLAILK

-140 VGYLFNHT
+140 VDYLFNHT

-360 ELLKQGT
+360 ELLKQRT

-408 LANALV
+408 LANALM

>member
-1 MIDPHG
+1 MIKPHG
-7 NILVSFHLSKGE
+7 KTLVSFHLSADE
-19 LEEYSELSNTI
+19 LSEYSELSNNI

-45 ILNGAFSPLLT
+45 ISNGAFSPLST
-56 FNNQKDYEEILLNNK
+56 FNNQKDYEEILLKNK
-71 LLNGVIWPIPIVL
+71 LSNGLVWPIPIVL
-84 DVPNDFL
+84 DVPDQFL
-91 KALDKNEHI
+91 KSLDKNEYI
-100 SLRNAEGFLLAILK
+100 SLRNTEGFLLAILK
-114 VREFWSPN
+114 VKEFWAPN
-122 KKDEANSIF
+122 KKEEANLVF
-131 KTIDENHPG
+131 KSNDLNHPG
-140 VGYLFNHT
+140 VDYLFNHT
-148 NSNYISGE
+148 NNNYISGE
-156 LIPIQ
+156 LVPIQ
-161 SNKYFDFTHLRK
+161 ENKYFDFTHLRK
-173 SPQEVRDL
+173 SPQEVRDF
-181 FRSKRWQDV
+181 FRLNNWKDV

-201 AHFELTRL
+201 AHYELTKL
-209 AMEQHNAK
+209 AMDEHNSK
-217 LLIHPVIGISKPG
+217 LLIHPVIGMSKPG

-241 QHIIKHYPENSVE
+241 QHIIKYYPENSVE

-278 NYGCNYI
+278 NYGCNRI

-296 DAKGKPYYQPYD
+296 NAEGKPYYQPYD
-308 AQELISQYQE
+308 AQELIAQYQE

-327 QEMVFAKN
+327 KEMVFAKN
-335 KRNYLPLDQI
+335 KKTYLPLD
-345 KEEDQIETLS
+345 KIEQDDPIEKLS

-360 ELLKQGT
+360 ELLQQRT
-367 EIPNWYSFPE
+367 EIPTWYSFPE
-377 VVHELR
+377 VIHELR
-383 RRYPKLHNQGLTV
+383 KRFPKLHNQGLTV

-408 LANALV
+408 LANAIM
-414 YKLMEMEDRPI
+414 YKLMETEDRPI

-477 SNTRKT
+477 SNTRKV

-499 STPLSVCEERDVKG
+499 ATPLSVCEERDTKG
-513 LYKRARAGKILD
+513 LYKQARAGKILD

-534 EPQNPEITIDTS
+534 EPENPEITVDTS
-546 DISVE
+546 DITVE
-551 ESSAI
+551 ESSALI
-556 IIDKL
+556 LDKL
-561 RSMKLLGN
+561 RSLKLLG

>member
-1 MIDPHG
+1 MIEPHG
-7 NILVSFHLSKGE
+7 KTLVSFHLSADE
-19 LEEYSELSNTI
+19 LSEYSELSNNI

-45 ILNGAFSPLLT
+45 ISNGAFSPLST

-71 LLNGVIWPIPIVL
+71 LSNGLVWPIPIVL
-84 DVPNDFL
+84 DVPDQFL
-91 KALDKNEHI
+91 KSLDKNEYI
-100 SLRNAEGFLLAILK
+100 SLRNTEGFLLAILK
-114 VREFWSPN
+114 VKEFWAPN
-122 KKDEANSIF
+122 KKEEANLVF
-131 KTIDENHPG
+131 KSNDPNHPG
-140 VGYLFNHT
+140 VDYLFNHT
-148 NSNYISGE
+148 NNNYISGE
-156 LIPIQ
+156 LVPIQ

-173 SPQEVRDL
+173 SPQEVRDF
-181 FRSKRWQDV
+181 FRLNNWKDV

-201 AHFELTRL
+201 AHYELTKL
-209 AMEQHNAK
+209 AMDEHNSK
-217 LLIHPVIGISKPG
+217 LLIHPVIGMSKPG

-241 QHIIKHYPENSVE
+241 QHIIKYYPENSVE

-278 NYGCNYI
+278 NYGCNRI

-296 DAKGKPYYQPYD
+296 NAEGKPYYQPYD
-308 AQELISQYQE
+308 AQELIAQYQE

-327 QEMVFAKN
+327 KEMVFAKN
-335 KRNYLPLDQI
+335 KKTYLPLD
-345 KEEDQIETLS
+345 KIEQDDPIEKLS

-360 ELLKQGT
+360 ELLQQRT

-377 VVHELR
+377 VIHELR
-383 RRYPKLHNQGLTV
+383 KRFPKLHNQGLTV

-408 LANALV
+408 LANAIM
-414 YKLMEMEDRPI
+414 YKLMETEDRPI

-477 SNTRKT
+477 SNTRKV

-499 STPLSVCEERDVKG
+499 ATPLSVCEERDTKG
-513 LYKRARAGKILD
+513 LYKQARAGKILD

-534 EPQNPEITIDTS
+534 EPENPEITVDTS
-546 DISVE
+546 DITVE
-551 ESSAI
+551 ESSALI
-556 IIDKL
+556 LDKL
-561 RSMKLLGN
+561 RSLKLLG

>member
-1 MIDPHG
+1 MIKPHG
-7 NILVSFHLSKGE
+7 ETLVSFHLSADE
-19 LEEYSELSNTI
+19 LSEYSELSNNI

-45 ILNGAFSPLLT
+45 ISNGAFSPLST
-56 FNNQKDYEEILLNNK
+56 FNNQKDYEEILLKNK
-71 LLNGVIWPIPIVL
+71 LSNGLVWPIPIVL
-84 DVPNDFL
+84 DVPDQFL
-91 KALDKNEHI
+91 KSLDKNEYI
-100 SLRNAEGFLLAILK
+100 SLRNTEGFLLAILK
-114 VREFWSPN
+114 VKEFWAPN
-122 KKDEANSIF
+122 KKEEANLVF
-131 KTIDENHPG
+131 KSNDPNHPG
-140 VGYLFNHT
+140 VDYLFNHT
-148 NSNYISGE
+148 NNNYISGE
-156 LIPIQ
+156 LVPIQ
-161 SNKYFDFTHLRK
+161 ENKYFDFTHLRK
-173 SPQEVRDL
+173 SPQEVRDF
-181 FRSKRWQDV
+181 FRLNNWKDV

-201 AHFELTRL
+201 AHYELTKL
-209 AMEQHNAK
+209 AMDEHNSK
-217 LLIHPVIGISKPG
+217 LLIHPVIGMSKPG

-241 QHIIKHYPENSVE
+241 QHIIKYYPENSVE

-278 NYGCNYI
+278 NYGCNRI

-296 DAKGKPYYQPYD
+296 NAEGKPYYQPYD
-308 AQELISQYQE
+308 AQELIAQYQE

-327 QEMVFAKN
+327 KEMVFAKN
-335 KRNYLPLDQI
+335 KKTYLPLD
-345 KEEDQIETLS
+345 KIEQDDPIEKLS

-360 ELLKQGT
+360 ELLQQRT
-367 EIPNWYSFPE
+367 EIPTWYSFPE
-377 VVHELR
+377 VIHELR
-383 RRYPKLHNQGLTV
+383 KRFPKLHNQGLTV

-408 LANALV
+408 LANAIM
-414 YKLMEMEDRPI
+414 YKLMETEDRPI

-477 SNTRKT
+477 SNTRKV

-499 STPLSVCEERDVKG
+499 ATPLSVCEERDTKG
-513 LYKRARAGKILD
+513 LYKQARAGKILD

-534 EPQNPEITIDTS
+534 EPENPEITVDTS
-546 DISVE
+546 DITVE
-551 ESSAI
+551 ESSALI
-556 IIDKL
+556 LDKL
-561 RSMKLLGN
+561 RSLKLLG

>member
-1 MIDPHG
+1 MIKPHG
-7 NILVSFHLSKGE
+7 KTLVSFHLSADE
-19 LEEYSELSNTI
+19 LSEYSELSNNI

-45 ILNGAFSPLLT
+45 ISNGAFSPLST

-71 LLNGVIWPIPIVL
+71 LSNGLVWPIPIVL
-84 DVPNDFL
+84 DVPDQFL
-91 KALDKNEHI
+91 KSLDKNEYI
-100 SLRNAEGFLLAILK
+100 SLRNTEGFLLAILK
-114 VREFWSPN
+114 VKEFWTPN
-122 KKDEANSIF
+122 KKEEANLVF
-131 KTIDENHPG
+131 KSNDLNHPG
-140 VGYLFNHT
+140 IDYLFNHT
-148 NSNYISGE
+148 SNNYISGE
-156 LIPIQ
+156 LVPIHE
-161 SNKYFDFTHLRK
+161 NKYFDFTHLRK
-173 SPQEVRDL
+173 SPQEVRDF
-181 FRSKRWQDV
+181 FRLNNWKDV

-201 AHFELTRL
+201 AHYELTKL
-209 AMEQHNAK
+209 AMDEHNSK
-217 LLIHPVIGISKPG
+217 LLIHPVIGMSKPG

-241 QHIIKHYPENSVE
+241 QHIIKYYPENSVE

-278 NYGCNYI
+278 NYGCNRI

-296 DAKGKPYYQPYD
+296 NAEGKPYYQPYD
-308 AQELISQYQE
+308 AQELIAQYQE

-327 QEMVFAKN
+327 KEMVYAKN
-335 KRNYLPLDQI
+335 KKTYLPLD
-345 KEEDQIETLS
+345 KIEQDDPIEKLS

-360 ELLKQGT
+360 ELLQQRT
-367 EIPNWYSFPE
+367 EIPTWYSFPE
-377 VVHELR
+377 VIHELR
-383 RRYPKLHNQGLTV
+383 KRFPKLHNQGLTI

-408 LANALV
+408 LANAIM
-414 YKLMEMEDRPI
+414 YKLMETEDRPI

-477 SNTRKT
+477 SNTRKV

-499 STPLSVCEERDVKG
+499 ATPLSVCEERDTKG
-513 LYKRARAGKILD
+513 LYKQARAGKILD

-534 EPQNPEITIDTS
+534 EPENPEITVDTS
-546 DISVE
+546 DITVE
-551 ESSAI
+551 ESSALI
-556 IIDKL
+556 LDKL
-561 RSMKLLGN
+561 RSLKLLG

>member
-7 NILVSFHLSKGE
+7 NTLVSFHLSKGE
-19 LEEYSELSNTI
+19 LQEYSELSNTV

-45 ILNGAFSPLLT
+45 ISNGAFSPLLT

-71 LLNGVIWPIPIVL
+71 LLNGAIWPIPIVL
-84 DVPNDFL
+84 DVPDNFL

-114 VREFWSPN
+114 VKEFWSPN
-122 KKDEANSIF
+122 KKDEANSVF
-131 KTIDENHPG
+131 KTIDQNHPG
-140 VGYLFNHT
+140 VDYLFNHT

-327 QEMVFAKN
+327 QEMVFATN

-360 ELLKQGT
+360 ELLKQRT

>member
-7 NILVSFHLSKGE
+7 NTLVSFHLSKGE
-19 LEEYSELSNTI
+19 LQEYSELSNTI

-45 ILNGAFSPLLT
+45 ISNGAFSPLLT
-56 FNNQKDYEEILLNNK
+56 FNSQKDYEEILLNNK
-71 LLNGVIWPIPIVL
+71 LLNGAIWPIPIVL
-84 DVPNDFL
+84 DVPDNFL

-114 VREFWSPN
+114 VKEFWSPN
-122 KKDEANSIF
+122 KKDEANSVF
-131 KTIDENHPG
+131 KTIDQNHPG
-140 VGYLFNHT
+140 VDYLFNHT

-156 LIPIQ
+156 LVPIQ

-173 SPQEVRDL
+173 SPQAVRDL
-181 FRSKRWQDV
+181 FRSNHWKDV

-209 AMEQHNAK
+209 AMEQHNAQ

-241 QHIIKHYPENSVE
+241 QHIMKYYPEDSVE

-278 NYGCNYI
+278 NYGCNHI

-296 DAKGKPYYQPYD
+296 DAEGRPYYQPYD
-308 AQELISQYQE
+308 AQEFISQYQE
-318 ELEIKMVPF
+318 ELEIKMIPF
-327 QEMVFAKN
+327 QEMVFTKN
-335 KRNYLPLDQI
+335 KKTFLPLDEI
-345 KEEDQIETLS
+345 KKDEQIERLS

-360 ELLKQGT
+360 ELLKQRI
-367 EIPNWYSFPE
+367 EIPSWYSFPE
-377 VVHELR
+377 VIHELR

-408 LANALV
+408 LANALM

-477 SNTRKT
+477 SNTRRI

-488 DEVGSFVEIHV
+488 DDVGSFVEIHV

-513 LYKRARAGKILD
+513 LYKRARAGKILE

-534 EPQNPEITIDTS
+534 EPQNPEIIIDTTE
-546 DISVE
+546 ISVE

-556 IIDKL
+556 ILDKL
-561 RSMKLLGN
+561 LSMKLLG

>member
-1 MIDPHG
+1 MIKAHG
-7 NILVSFHLSKGE
+7 ETLVSFHLSADE
-19 LEEYSELSNTI
+19 LSEYSELSNNI

-45 ILNGAFSPLLT
+45 ISNGAFSPLST
-56 FNNQKDYEEILLNNK
+56 FNNQKDYEEILLKNK
-71 LLNGVIWPIPIVL
+71 LSNGLVWPIPIVL
-84 DVPNDFL
+84 DVPDQFL
-91 KALDKNEHI
+91 KSLDKNEYI
-100 SLRNAEGFLLAILK
+100 SLRNTEGFLLAILK
-114 VREFWSPN
+114 VKEFWAPN
-122 KKDEANSIF
+122 KKEEANLVF
-131 KTIDENHPG
+131 KSNDLNHPG
-140 VGYLFNHT
+140 VDYLFNHT
-148 NSNYISGE
+148 NNNYISGE
-156 LIPIQ
+156 LVPIHE
-161 SNKYFDFTHLRK
+161 NKYFDFTHLRK
-173 SPQEVRDL
+173 SPQEVRDF
-181 FRSKRWQDV
+181 FRLNNWKDV

-201 AHFELTRL
+201 AHYELTKL
-209 AMEQHNAK
+209 AMDEHNSK
-217 LLIHPVIGISKPG
+217 LLIHPVIGMSKPG

-241 QHIIKHYPENSVE
+241 QHIIKYYPENSVE

-278 NYGCNYI
+278 NYGCNRI

-296 DAKGKPYYQPYD
+296 NAEGKPYYQPYD
-308 AQELISQYQE
+308 AQELIAQYQE

-327 QEMVFAKN
+327 KEMVFAKN
-335 KRNYLPLDQI
+335 KKTYLPLD
-345 KEEDQIETLS
+345 KIEQDDPIEKLS

-360 ELLKQGT
+360 ELLQQRT
-367 EIPNWYSFPE
+367 EIPTWYSFPE
-377 VVHELR
+377 VIHELR
-383 RRYPKLHNQGLTV
+383 KRFPKLHNQGLTV

-408 LANALV
+408 LANAIM
-414 YKLMEMEDRPI
+414 YKLMETEDRPI

-477 SNTRKT
+477 SNTRKV

-499 STPLSVCEERDVKG
+499 ATPLSVCEERDTKG
-513 LYKRARAGKILD
+513 LYKQARAGKILD

-534 EPQNPEITIDTS
+534 EPENPEITVDTS
-546 DISVE
+546 DITVE
-551 ESSAI
+551 ESSALI
-556 IIDKL
+556 LDKL
-561 RSMKLLGN
+561 RSLKLLG

>member
-1 MIDPHG
+1 MIEPHG
-7 NILVSFHLSKGE
+7 KTLVSFHLSADE
-19 LEEYSELSNTI
+19 LSEYSELSNKTA
-30 SSLTLSLKQQCDLEM
+30 SLTLSLKQQCDLEM
-45 ILNGAFSPLLT
+45 ISNGAFSPLST

-71 LLNGVIWPIPIVL
+71 LSNGLVWPIPIVL
-84 DVPNDFL
+84 DVPDQFL
-91 KALDKNEHI
+91 KSLDKNEYI
-100 SLRNAEGFLLAILK
+100 SLRNTEGFLLAILK
-114 VREFWSPN
+114 VKEFWAPD
-122 KKDEANSIF
+122 KKEEANSVF
-131 KTIDENHPG
+131 KSNDPNHPG
-140 VGYLFNHT
+140 VDYLFNHT
-148 NSNYISGE
+148 NNNYISGE
-156 LIPIQ
+156 LVPIQ

-173 SPQEVRDL
+173 SPQEVRDF
-181 FRSKRWQDV
+181 FRLNNWKDV

-201 AHFELTRL
+201 AHFELTKL
-209 AMEQHNAK
+209 AMDEHNSK
-217 LLIHPVIGISKPG
+217 LLIHPVIGMSKPG

-241 QHIIKHYPENSVE
+241 QHIIKYYPENSVE

-278 NYGCNYI
+278 NYGCNRI

-296 DAKGKPYYQPYD
+296 NAEGKPYYQPYD
-308 AQELISQYQE
+308 AQELIAQYQE

-327 QEMVFAKN
+327 KEMVFAKN
-335 KRNYLPLDQI
+335 KKTYLPLD
-345 KEEDQIETLS
+345 KIEQDDPIEKLS

-360 ELLKQGT
+360 EFLQQRT

-377 VVHELR
+377 VIHELR
-383 RRYPKLHNQGLTV
+383 KRFPKLHNQGLTV

-408 LANALV
+408 LANAIM
-414 YKLMEMEDRPI
+414 YKLMETEDRPI

-477 SNTRKT
+477 SNTRKV

-499 STPLSVCEERDVKG
+499 ATPLSVCEERDTKG
-513 LYKRARAGKILD
+513 LYKQARAGKILD

-534 EPQNPEITIDTS
+534 EPENPEITVDTS
-546 DISVE
+546 DITVE
-551 ESSAI
+551 ESSALI
-556 IIDKL
+556 LDKL
-561 RSMKLLGN
+561 RSLKLLG

>member
-7 NILVSFHLSKGE
+7 NKLVSFHLSKGE

-56 FNNQKDYEEILLNNK
+56 FNNQIDYEEILLNNK

-122 KKDEANSIF
+122 KKDEANSVY

-140 VGYLFNHT
+140 VDYLFNHT

-217 LLIHPVIGISKPG
+217 LLIHPVVGISKPG

-360 ELLKQGT
+360 ELLKQRT

-408 LANALV
+408 LANALM

>member
-1 MIDPHG
+1 MIKPHG
-7 NILVSFHLSKGE
+7 KTLVSFHLSADE
-19 LEEYSELSNTI
+19 LSEYSELSNNI

-45 ILNGAFSPLLT
+45 ISNGAFSPLST
-56 FNNQKDYEEILLNNK
+56 FNNQKDYEEILLKNK
-71 LLNGVIWPIPIVL
+71 LSNGLVWPIPIVL
-84 DVPNDFL
+84 DVPDQFL
-91 KALDKNEHI
+91 KSLDKNEYI
-100 SLRNAEGFLLAILK
+100 SLRNTEGFLLAILK
-114 VREFWSPN
+114 VKEFWAPN
-122 KKDEANSIF
+122 KKEEANMVF
-131 KTIDENHPG
+131 KSNDPNHPG
-140 VGYLFNHT
+140 VDYLFNHT
-148 NSNYISGE
+148 NNNYISGE
-156 LIPIQ
+156 LVPIHE
-161 SNKYFDFTHLRK
+161 NKYFDFTHLRK
-173 SPQEVRDL
+173 SPQEVRDF
-181 FRSKRWQDV
+181 FRLNNWKDV

-201 AHFELTRL
+201 AHYELTKL
-209 AMEQHNAK
+209 AMDEHNSK
-217 LLIHPVIGISKPG
+217 LLIHPVIGMSKPG

-241 QHIIKHYPENSVE
+241 QHIIKYYPENSVE

-278 NYGCNYI
+278 NYGCNRI

-296 DAKGKPYYQPYD
+296 NAEGKPYYQPYD
-308 AQELISQYQE
+308 AQELIAQYQE

-327 QEMVFAKN
+327 KEMVFAKN
-335 KRNYLPLDQI
+335 KKTYLPLD
-345 KEEDQIETLS
+345 KIEQDDPIEKLS

-360 ELLKQGT
+360 ELLQQRT
-367 EIPNWYSFPE
+367 EIPTWYSFPE
-377 VVHELR
+377 VIHELR
-383 RRYPKLHNQGLTV
+383 KRFPKLHNQGLTV

-408 LANALV
+408 LANAIM
-414 YKLMEMEDRPI
+414 YKLMETEDRPI

-477 SNTRKT
+477 SNTRKV

-499 STPLSVCEERDVKG
+499 ATPLSVCEERDTKG
-513 LYKRARAGKILD
+513 LYKQARAGKILD

-534 EPQNPEITIDTS
+534 EPENPEITVDTS
-546 DISVE
+546 DITVE
-551 ESSAI
+551 ESSALI
-556 IIDKL
+556 LDKL
-561 RSMKLLGN
+561 RSLKLLG

>member
-1 MIDPHG
+1 MIKPHG
-7 NILVSFHLSKGE
+7 KTLVSFHLSADE
-19 LEEYSELSNTI
+19 LSEYSELSNKTA
-30 SSLTLSLKQQCDLEM
+30 SLTLSLKQQCDLEM
-45 ILNGAFSPLLT
+45 IANGAFSPLST
-56 FNNQKDYEEILLNNK
+56 FNNQKDYEEILLNNR
-71 LLNGVIWPIPIVL
+71 LSNGLVWPIPIVL
-84 DVPNDFL
+84 DVPDQFL
-91 KALDKNEHI
+91 KSLDKNEYI

-114 VREFWSPN
+114 VNEFWAPD
-122 KKDEANSIF
+122 KKEEANSVF
-131 KTIDENHPG
+131 KSNDPNHPG
-140 VGYLFNHT
+140 VDYLFNHT
-148 NSNYISGE
+148 NNNYISGE
-156 LIPIQ
+156 LVPIQ

-173 SPQEVRDL
+173 SPQEVRDF
-181 FRSKRWQDV
+181 FRLNNWKDV

-201 AHFELTRL
+201 AHYELTKL
-209 AMEQHNAK
+209 AMDEHNSK
-217 LLIHPVIGISKPG
+217 LLIHPVIGMSKPG

-241 QHIIKHYPENSVE
+241 QHIIKYYPENSVE

-269 ALWHAIIRK
+269 AVWHAIIRK
-278 NYGCNYI
+278 NYGCNRI

-296 DAKGKPYYQPYD
+296 NAEGKPYYQPYD
-308 AQELISQYQE
+308 AQELIAQYQE

-327 QEMVFAKN
+327 KEMVFAKN
-335 KRNYLPLDQI
+335 KKTYLPLD
-345 KEEDQIETLS
+345 KIEQDDPIEKLS

-360 ELLKQGT
+360 EFLQQRT

-377 VVHELR
+377 VIHELR
-383 RRYPKLHNQGLTV
+383 KRFPKLHNQGLTV

-408 LANALV
+408 LANAIM
-414 YKLMEMEDRPI
+414 YKLMETEDRPI

-477 SNTRKT
+477 SNTRKV

-499 STPLSVCEERDVKG
+499 ATPLSVCEERDTKG
-513 LYKRARAGKILD
+513 LYKQARAGKILD

-534 EPQNPEITIDTS
+534 EPENPEITVDTS
-546 DISVE
+546 DITVE
-551 ESSAI
+551 ESSALI
-556 IIDKL
+556 LDKL
-561 RSMKLLGN
+561 RSLKLLG

>member
-1 MIDPHG
+1 MIEPHG
-7 NILVSFHLSKGE
+7 KTLVSFHLSADE
-19 LEEYSELSNTI
+19 LSEYSELSNKTA
-30 SSLTLSLKQQCDLEM
+30 SLTLSLKQQCDLEM
-45 ILNGAFSPLLT
+45 IANGAFSPLST
-56 FNNQKDYEEILLNNK
+56 FNNQKDYEEILLNNR
-71 LLNGVIWPIPIVL
+71 LSNGLVWPIPIVL
-84 DVPNDFL
+84 DVPDQFL
-91 KALDKNEHI
+91 KSLDKNEYI

-114 VREFWSPN
+114 VNEFWAPD
-122 KKDEANSIF
+122 KKEEANSVF
-131 KTIDENHPG
+131 KSNDPNHPG
-140 VGYLFNHT
+140 VDYLFNHT
-148 NSNYISGE
+148 NNNYISGE
-156 LIPIQ
+156 LVPIQ

-173 SPQEVRDL
+173 SPQEVRDF
-181 FRSKRWQDV
+181 FRLNNWKDV

-201 AHFELTRL
+201 AHYELTKL
-209 AMEQHNAK
+209 AMDEHNSK

-241 QHIIKHYPENSVE
+241 QHIIKYYPENSVE

-278 NYGCNYI
+278 NYGCNRI

-296 DAKGKPYYQPYD
+296 NAEGKPYYQPYD
-308 AQELISQYQE
+308 AQELIAQYQE

-327 QEMVFAKN
+327 KEMVFAKN
-335 KRNYLPLDQI
+335 KKTFLPLD
-345 KEEDQIETLS
+345 KIEQDDPIEKLS

-360 ELLKQGT
+360 EFLQQRT

-377 VVHELR
+377 VIHELR
-383 RRYPKLHNQGLTV
+383 KRFPKLHNQGLTV

-408 LANALV
+408 LANAIM
-414 YKLMEMEDRPI
+414 YKLMETEDRPI

-477 SNTRKT
+477 SNTRKV

-499 STPLSVCEERDVKG
+499 ATPLSVCEERDTKG
-513 LYKRARAGKILD
+513 LYKQARAGKILD

-534 EPQNPEITIDTS
+534 EPENPEITVDTS
-546 DISVE
+546 DITVE
-551 ESSAI
+551 ESSALI
-556 IIDKL
+556 LDKL
-561 RSMKLLGN
+561 RSLKLLG

>member
-1 MIDPHG
+1 MIKPHG
-7 NILVSFHLSKGE
+7 KTLVSFHLSADE
-19 LEEYSELSNTI
+19 LSEYSELSNNI

-45 ILNGAFSPLLT
+45 ISNGAFSPLST

-71 LLNGVIWPIPIVL
+71 LSNGLVWPIPIVL
-84 DVPNDFL
+84 DVPDQFL
-91 KALDKNEHI
+91 KSLDKNEYI
-100 SLRNAEGFLLAILK
+100 SLRNTEGFLLAILK
-114 VREFWSPN
+114 VKEFWAPN
-122 KKDEANSIF
+122 KKEEANLVF
-131 KTIDENHPG
+131 KSNDPNHPG
-140 VGYLFNHT
+140 VDYLFNHT
-148 NSNYISGE
+148 NNNYISGE
-156 LIPIQ
+156 LVPIQ
-161 SNKYFDFTHLRK
+161 ENKYFDFTHLRK
-173 SPQEVRDL
+173 SPQEVRDF
-181 FRSKRWQDV
+181 FRLNNWKDV

-201 AHFELTRL
+201 AHYELTKL
-209 AMEQHNAK
+209 AMDEHNSK
-217 LLIHPVIGISKPG
+217 LLIHPVIGMSKPG

-241 QHIIKHYPENSVE
+241 QHIIKYYPENSVE

-278 NYGCNYI
+278 NYGCNRI

-296 DAKGKPYYQPYD
+296 NAEGKPYYQPYD
-308 AQELISQYQE
+308 AQELIAQYQE

-327 QEMVFAKN
+327 KEMVFAKN
-335 KRNYLPLDQI
+335 KKTYLPLD
-345 KEEDQIETLS
+345 KIEQDDPIEKLS

-360 ELLKQGT
+360 ELLQQRT
-367 EIPNWYSFPE
+367 EIPTWYSFPE
-377 VVHELR
+377 VIHELR
-383 RRYPKLHNQGLTV
+383 KRFPKLHNQGLTV

-408 LANALV
+408 LANAIM
-414 YKLMEMEDRPI
+414 YKLMETEDRPI

-477 SNTRKT
+477 SNTRKV

-499 STPLSVCEERDVKG
+499 ATPLSVCEERDVKG
-513 LYKRARAGKILD
+513 LYKQARAGKILD

-534 EPQNPEITIDTS
+534 EPENPEITVDTS
-546 DISVE
+546 DITVE
-551 ESSAI
+551 ESSALI
-556 IIDKL
+556 LDKL
-561 RSMKLLGN
+561 RSLKLLG

>member
-1 MIDPHG
+1 MIEPHG
-7 NILVSFHLSKGE
+7 NLLVSFPFSEDE
-19 LEEYSELSNTI
+19 LQEYSELSNNI

-45 ILNGAFSPLLT
+45 ISNGAFSPLVT
-56 FNNQKDYEEILLNNK
+56 FNNQKDYEEILNNNN
-71 LLNGVIWPIPIVL
+71 LLNGTIWPIPIVL
-84 DVPNDFL
+84 DVPDNFL
-91 KALDKNEHI
+91 KVLDKNEYI
-100 SLRNAEGFLLAILK
+100 SLRNSEGLLLAILK
-114 VREFWSPN
+114 TQELWSPN
-122 KKDEANSIF
+122 KQDEAYSVF
-131 KTIDENHPG
+131 GTIDPNHPG
-140 VGYLFNHT
+140 VNYLFNHT
-148 NSNYISGE
+148 NNNYISGK
-156 LIPIQ
+156 LMPID

-173 SPQEVRDL
+173 TPQEVRDL
-181 FRSKRWQDV
+181 FQLNNWNDV

-209 AMEQHNAK
+209 AMEEHNAK

-241 QHIIKHYPENSVE
+241 QHIIKHYPKNSVE

-278 NYGCNYI
+278 NYGCNHI
-285 IIGRDH
+285 IVGRDH
-291 AGPGV
+291 AGPGL
-296 DAKGKPYYQPYD
+296 DAEGKLYYQPYD

-335 KRNYLPLDQI
+335 KKTYLSLDKI
-345 KEEDQIETLS
+345 KENEQIERLS
-355 GTQFK
+355 GTEFK
-360 ELLKQGT
+360 KLLKERT

-377 VVHELR
+377 VIHELR
-383 RRYPKLHNQGLTV
+383 RRYPTLQNQGLTV

-408 LANALV
+408 LANALM

-425 TLLDGDIVR
+425 TLLDGDVVR

-477 SNTRKT
+477 SNTRRI

-513 LYKRARAGKILD
+513 LYKRARAGKILE
-525 FTGVSDPYE
+525 FTGISDPYE
-534 EPQNPEITIDTS
+534 EPVNPEIIIDTS
-546 DISVE
+546 KASVE
-551 ESSAI
+551 ESSEI
-556 IIDKL
+556 ILDNL
-561 RSMKLLGN
+561 RSMKLLG

>member
-7 NILVSFHLSKGE
+7 NKLVSFHLSKGE

-45 ILNGAFSPLLT
+45 ISNGAFSPLLT

-71 LLNGVIWPIPIVL
+71 LLNGEIWPIPIVL

-140 VGYLFNHT
+140 VDYLFNHT

-327 QEMVFAKN
+327 QEMVFATN

-360 ELLKQGT
+360 ELLKQRT

-408 LANALV
+408 LANALM

>member
-1 MIDPHG
+1 MIEPHG
-7 NILVSFHLSKGE
+7 KTLVSFHLSADE
-19 LEEYSELSNTI
+19 LSEYSELSNKTA
-30 SSLTLSLKQQCDLEM
+30 SLTLSLKQQCDLEM
-45 ILNGAFSPLLT
+45 IANGAFSPLST

-71 LLNGVIWPIPIVL
+71 LSNGLVWPIPIVL
-84 DVPNDFL
+84 DVPDQFL
-91 KALDKNEHI
+91 KSLDKNEYI

-114 VREFWSPN
+114 VNEFWAPD
-122 KKDEANSIF
+122 KKEEANSVF
-131 KTIDENHPG
+131 KSNDPNHPG
-140 VGYLFNHT
+140 VDYLFNHT
-148 NSNYISGE
+148 NNNYISGE
-156 LIPIQ
+156 LVPIQ

-173 SPQEVRDL
+173 SPQEVRDF
-181 FRSKRWQDV
+181 FRLNNWKDV

-201 AHFELTRL
+201 AHFELTKL
-209 AMEQHNAK
+209 AMDEHNSK

-241 QHIIKHYPENSVE
+241 QHIIKYYPENSVE

-269 ALWHAIIRK
+269 ALWHAIIRQ
-278 NYGCNYI
+278 NYGCNRI

-296 DAKGKPYYQPYD
+296 NAEGKPYYQPYD
-308 AQELISQYQE
+308 AQELIARYQE

-327 QEMVFAKN
+327 KEMVFAKN
-335 KRNYLPLDQI
+335 KKTFLPLD
-345 KEEDQIETLS
+345 KIEQDDPIEKLS

-360 ELLKQGT
+360 EFLQQRT

-377 VVHELR
+377 VIHELR
-383 RRYPKLHNQGLTV
+383 KRFPKLHNQGLTV

-408 LANALV
+408 LANAIM
-414 YKLMEMEDRPI
+414 YKLMETEDRPI

-477 SNTRKT
+477 SNTRKV

-499 STPLSVCEERDVKG
+499 ATPLSVCEERDVKG
-513 LYKRARAGKILD
+513 LYKQARAGKILD

-534 EPQNPEITIDTS
+534 EPENPEITVDTS
-546 DISVE
+546 DITVE
-551 ESSAI
+551 ESSALI
-556 IIDKL
+556 LDKL
-561 RSMKLLGN
+561 RSLKLLG

>member
-1 MIDPHG
+1 MIKPHG
-7 NILVSFHLSKGE
+7 ETLVSFHLSADE
-19 LEEYSELSNTI
+19 LSEYSELSNNI

-45 ILNGAFSPLLT
+45 ISNGAFSPLST
-56 FNNQKDYEEILLNNK
+56 FNNQKDYEEILLKNK
-71 LLNGVIWPIPIVL
+71 LSNGLVWPIPIVL
-84 DVPNDFL
+84 DVPDQFL
-91 KALDKNEHI
+91 KSLDKNEYI
-100 SLRNAEGFLLAILK
+100 SLRNTEGFLLAILK
-114 VREFWSPN
+114 VKEFWAPN
-122 KKDEANSIF
+122 KKEEANLVF
-131 KTIDENHPG
+131 KSNDLNHPG
-140 VGYLFNHT
+140 VDYLFNHT
-148 NSNYISGE
+148 NNNYISGE
-156 LIPIQ
+156 LVPIQ
-161 SNKYFDFTHLRK
+161 ENKYFDFTHLRK
-173 SPQEVRDL
+173 SPQEARDF
-181 FRSKRWQDV
+181 FRLNNWKDV

-201 AHFELTRL
+201 AHYELTKL
-209 AMEQHNAK
+209 AMDEHNSK
-217 LLIHPVIGISKPG
+217 LLIHPVIGMSKPG

-241 QHIIKHYPENSVE
+241 QHIIKYYPENSVE

-278 NYGCNYI
+278 NYGCNRI

-296 DAKGKPYYQPYD
+296 NAEGEPYYQPYD
-308 AQELISQYQE
+308 AQELIAQYQE

-327 QEMVFAKN
+327 KEMVFAKN
-335 KRNYLPLDQI
+335 KKTYLPLD
-345 KEEDQIETLS
+345 KIEQDDPIEKLS

-360 ELLKQGT
+360 ELLQQRT
-367 EIPNWYSFPE
+367 EIPTWYSFPE
-377 VVHELR
+377 VIHELR
-383 RRYPKLHNQGLTV
+383 KRFPKLHNQGLTV

-408 LANALV
+408 LANAIM
-414 YKLMEMEDRPI
+414 YKLMETEDRPI

-477 SNTRKT
+477 SNTRKV

-499 STPLSVCEERDVKG
+499 ATPLSVCEERDTKG
-513 LYKRARAGKILD
+513 LYKQARAGKILD

-534 EPQNPEITIDTS
+534 EPENPEITVDTS
-546 DISVE
+546 DITVE
-551 ESSAI
+551 ESSALI
-556 IIDKL
+556 LDKL
-561 RSMKLLGN
+561 RSLKLLG

>member
-1 MIDPHG
+1 MIEPHG
-7 NILVSFHLSKGE
+7 KTLVSFHLSADE
-19 LEEYSELSNTI
+19 LSEYSELSNKT

-45 ILNGAFSPLLT
+45 ISNGAFSPLST

-71 LLNGVIWPIPIVL
+71 LSNGLVWPIPIVL
-84 DVPNDFL
+84 DVPDQFL
-91 KALDKNEHI
+91 KSLDKNEYI
-100 SLRNAEGFLLAILK
+100 SLRNTEGFLLAILK
-114 VREFWSPN
+114 VKEFWAPN
-122 KKDEANSIF
+122 KKEEANLVF
-131 KTIDENHPG
+131 KSNDPNHPG
-140 VGYLFNHT
+140 VDYLFNHT
-148 NSNYISGE
+148 NNNYISGE
-156 LIPIQ
+156 LVPIQ

-173 SPQEVRDL
+173 SPQEVRDF
-181 FRSKRWQDV
+181 FRLNNWKDV

-201 AHFELTRL
+201 AHYELTKL
-209 AMEQHNAK
+209 AMDEHNSK
-217 LLIHPVIGISKPG
+217 LLIHPVIGMSKPG

-241 QHIIKHYPENSVE
+241 QHIIKYYPENSVE

-278 NYGCNYI
+278 NYGCNRI

-296 DAKGKPYYQPYD
+296 NAEGKPYYQPYD
-308 AQELISQYQE
+308 AQELIAQYQE

-327 QEMVFAKN
+327 KEMVFAKN
-335 KRNYLPLDQI
+335 KKTFLPLD
-345 KEEDQIETLS
+345 KIEQDDPIEKLS

-360 ELLKQGT
+360 ELLQQRT

-377 VVHELR
+377 VIHELR
-383 RRYPKLHNQGLTV
+383 KRFPKLHNQGLTV

-408 LANALV
+408 LANAIM
-414 YKLMEMEDRPI
+414 YKLMETEDRPI

-477 SNTRKT
+477 SNTRKV

-499 STPLSVCEERDVKG
+499 ATPLSVCEERDTKG
-513 LYKRARAGKILD
+513 LYKQARAGKILD

-534 EPQNPEITIDTS
+534 EPENPEITVDTS
-546 DISVE
+546 DITVE
-551 ESSAI
+551 ESSALI
-556 IIDKL
+556 LDKL
-561 RSMKLLGN
+561 RSLKLLG

>member
-1 MIDPHG
+1 MIEPHG
-7 NILVSFHLSKGE
+7 NLLVSFPFSEDE
-19 LEEYSELSNTI
+19 LQEYSELSNNI

-45 ILNGAFSPLLT
+45 ISNGAFSPLVT
-56 FNNQKDYEEILLNNK
+56 FNNQKDYEEILNNNN
-71 LLNGVIWPIPIVL
+71 LLNGTIWPIPIVL
-84 DVPNDFL
+84 DVPDNFL
-91 KALDKNEHI
+91 KVLDKNEYI
-100 SLRNAEGFLLAILK
+100 SLRNSEGLLLAILK
-114 VREFWSPN
+114 TQELWSPN
-122 KKDEANSIF
+122 KQDEAYSVF
-131 KTIDENHPG
+131 GTIDPNHPG
-140 VGYLFNHT
+140 VNYLFNHT
-148 NSNYISGE
+148 NNNYISGK
-156 LIPIQ
+156 LMPID

-173 SPQEVRDL
+173 TPQEVRDL
-181 FRSKRWQDV
+181 FQLNNWNDV

-209 AMEQHNAK
+209 AMEEHNAK

-241 QHIIKHYPENSVE
+241 QHIIKHYPKNSVE

-278 NYGCNYI
+278 NYGCNHI
-285 IIGRDH
+285 IVGRDH
-291 AGPGV
+291 AGPGL
-296 DAKGKPYYQPYD
+296 DAEGKLYYQPYD

-335 KRNYLPLDQI
+335 KKTYLPLDKI
-345 KEEDQIETLS
+345 KENEQIERLS
-355 GTQFK
+355 GTEFK
-360 ELLKQGT
+360 KLLKERT

-377 VVHELR
+377 VIHELR
-383 RRYPKLHNQGLTV
+383 RRYPTLQNQGLTV

-408 LANALV
+408 LANALM

-425 TLLDGDIVR
+425 TLLDGDVVR

-477 SNTRKT
+477 SNTRRI

-488 DEVGSFVEIHV
+488 DQVGSFVEIHV

-513 LYKRARAGKILD
+513 LYKRARAGKILE
-525 FTGVSDPYE
+525 FTGISDPYE
-534 EPQNPEITIDTS
+534 EPVNPEIIIDTS
-546 DISVE
+546 KASVE
-551 ESSAI
+551 ESSEI
-556 IIDKL
+556 ILDNL
-561 RSMKLLGN
+561 RSMKLLV

>member
-7 NILVSFHLSKGE
+7 NKLVSFHLSKGE
-19 LEEYSELSNTI
+19 LEEYAELSNTI

-140 VGYLFNHT
+140 VDYLFNHT

-360 ELLKQGT
+360 ELLKQRT